1 MTGRWIL
8 LDLDG
13 TLLDVSRRYHR
24 LHCDLARR
32 QGGTPLPEAEYW
44 SLKRDRTPEAE
55 ILARAGL
62 TPSAAAAVAAARERR
77 LESRRYLALDRPW
90 PWTAAVLG
98 ELARRAPLALVT
110 LRSHSDR
117 LDAQLAALGLAAAF
131 TRVVAGAGDGTP
143 QAKAHLVRAAGIDP
157 GPGSVL
163 AGDTEVDI
171 ASGRALGVTT
181 VAVESGLRNA
191 ARLAAWSPDALL
203 ADLRQLPEIL
213 NKLRDG

>member
-1 MTGRWIL
+1 MSGRWIL

-13 TLLDVSRRYHR
+13 TLLDVSRRYYHLHR
-24 LHCDLARR
+24 DLARR
-32 QGGTPLPEAEYW
+32 QGGTPLPAAEYW

-62 TPSAAAAVAAARERR
+62 TPSAAAAAAARERR

-98 ELARRAPLALVT
+98 ELARHAPLVLVT
-110 LRSHSDR
+110 LRSRRDR
-117 LDAQLAALGLAAAF
+117 LDIQLAALGLAAAF
-131 TRVVAGAGDGTP
+131 ARVVAGAGDGTP
-143 QAKAHLVRAAGIDP
+143 QAKAGLVRAAGIAP